1 MPELPVNETI
11 IFVSVVMLYSAAAI
25 VGIIQL
31 FSNSEKYRR
40 LVLPIVSLAICLE
53 AVLLIFRAVAIKA
66 VPLTG
71 LFESMIMLTIVF
83 GLVFLFFS
91 IGIKQVWFGSVM
103 VWVILIM
110 IVLAGTVAKPA
121 SEPYP
126 IAATPWAIAHGIA
139 MVLSGALI
147 VFATANAFL
156 YLLGARRLKQKKVMK
171 VLGRVPNIEKLKKL
185 NVFGLKGCFVLMTF
199 GLASGFGMALVKSTA
214 IQMSIL
220 DWLIDAKIVLIIVSW
235 ILLAIVLILR
245 SLALLKDKTISY
257 ITIAIFFVILF
268 AILGTAVLCN
278 TKHDFTSKNVKF
290 NQESKCINEDH
301 SCRT

>member
-1 MPELPVNETI
+1 MLELPIKEAV
-11 IFVSVVMLYSAAAI
+11 IFSSVVILYLSAAIICI
-25 VGIIQL
+25 VQL
-31 FSNSEKYRR
+31 SSGSEKYRR
-40 LVLPIVSLAICLE
+40 LLLPIVSLSICLE

-71 LFESMIMLTIVF
+71 LFESMIVLTIVF

-91 IGIKQVWFGSVM
+91 IAIKQVWFGSVM

-110 IVLAGTVAKPA
+110 ILLAGVVAKPA
-121 SEPYP
+121 SKPYS

-156 YLLGARRLKQKKVMK
+156 YLLGTHRLKQKKVMK
-171 VLGRVPNIEKLKKL
+171 VLGKVPNIEKLKKL
-185 NVFGLKGCFVLMTF
+185 NVFGLKGCFVSITF
-199 GLASGFGMALVKSTA
+199 GLASGLGLAMVKSTA

-220 DWLIDAKIVLIIVSW
+220 DWLIDAKIVLIIASW

-245 SLALLKDKTISY
+245 RLVLLKDKTIAY
-257 ITIAIFFVILF
+257 ITMAVFFLILF
-268 AILGTAVLCN
+268 AILGTAIFCG
-278 TKHDFTSKNVKF
+278 TKHDFTSGNVKF
-290 NQESKCINEDH
+290 EQEE
-301 SCRT
+301 